1 MDFAMNAGIID
12 ANPFTTVSKAF
23 PKPKKKH
30 NPTLKPDELPRLMR
44 ALSVAQI
51 ELSTRLV
58 IEWQLLTVTRPGE
71 AVQARWSEIDFDN
84 KFWNVPAETMKMGHA
99 HTIP

>member
-1 MDFAMNAGIID
+1 
-12 ANPFTTVSKAF
+12 
-23 PKPKKKH
+23 H

-58 IEWQLLTVTRPGE
+58 IEWQLLTVTRPRK

-84 KFWNVPAETMKMGHA
+84 KLWNLPAETMKMGHA
-99 HTIP
+99 H